1 MRRDRLLRLT
11 RLTERMS
18 GRRRALLARGL
29 LLSGRVFP
37 PGRRRAG
44 DRAILRG
51 LGYRARGG
59 SARPRAVAQLAAAGT
74 DARLPLPTRVQLAR
88 MCLDLDDAEA
98 ATRVIASLPPPGDGA
113 DGGAA
118 RHVLESELL
127 RRSAHYPEAQ
137 AAATRAVRLAPGSAP
152 AQRALARAKS
162 ALAVRTPGWRPSLG
176 GGGVTGP
183 GTRGRIL
190 HVVSNALPEQ
200 QTGYTLR
207 TQAVAL
213 CQLEAGLDPWVATRR
228 EGARAVGWT
237 VTTGPGWA
245 AGAGGAA
252 RPSARTAYVGAAG
265 TAGAGAGGSK
275 RWWSGGTGGST
286 RWSGG
291 SPNVAPSARRIGP
304 SGWNVDGIEYRA
316 IETGAEPHGF
326 PDRGLTRSAG
336 AASRLV
342 EELRPAVLHA
352 ATTYH
357 NLQICLALRE
367 RHELPVVYEVR
378 GFREEMW
385 RLRVGDKAEGSG
397 HYEAEQA
404 AETAAIREAD
414 MVVTL
419 SEGMRRNLLERG
431 EMDAERIVVIPN
443 AVDAERFVPIP
454 RDATLA
460 ARLGIGN
467 DPVIGYVS
475 GFAPYEG
482 MADLLRAT
490 AELRRRGRRVRC
502 LLVGDGPPDERR
514 PLEALR
520 ASLGLD
526 HGGAILTGRVPHTDV
541 PRYLSLID
549 VFVVPRTGD
558 RISRLV
564 TPLKP
569 YEAMAMERAVAV
581 SRVEALLEIVTDGE
595 TGVVFEPDDHLS
607 LADVVEGLLDDPLRS
622 RSLGEAA
629 RAWVVDNRSWAHNG
643 QRYRELYE
651 RLGVA

>member
-1 MRRDRLLRLT
+1 
-11 RLTERMS
+11 
-18 GRRRALLARGL
+18 
-29 LLSGRVFP
+29 
-37 PGRRRAG
+37 
-44 DRAILRG
+44 
-51 LGYRARGG
+51 
-59 SARPRAVAQLAAAGT
+59 
-74 DARLPLPTRVQLAR
+74 
-88 MCLDLDDAEA
+88 
-98 ATRVIASLPPPGDGA
+98 
-113 DGGAA
+113 
-118 RHVLESELL
+118 
-127 RRSAHYPEAQ
+127 
-137 AAATRAVRLAPGSAP
+137 
-152 AQRALARAKS
+152 
-162 ALAVRTPGWRPSLG
+162 
-176 GGGVTGP
+176 
-183 GTRGRIL
+183 
-190 HVVSNALPEQ
+190 
-200 QTGYTLR
+200 
-207 TQAVAL
+207 
-213 CQLEAGLDPWVATRR
+213 
-228 EGARAVGWT
+228 
-237 VTTGPGWA
+237 
-245 AGAGGAA
+245 
-252 RPSARTAYVGAAG
+252 
-265 TAGAGAGGSK
+265 
-275 RWWSGGTGGST
+275 
-286 RWSGG
+286 
-291 SPNVAPSARRIGP
+291 
-304 SGWNVDGIEYRA
+304 VDGVEYRA
-316 IETGAEPHGF
+316 IETGTEAHGF
-326 PDRGLTRSAG
+326 PDRGLTRIAG

-385 RLRVGDKAEGSG
+385 RLRVGERGEGSG

-419 SEGMRRNLLERG
+419 SEGMRRNLLDRG
-431 EMDAERIVVIPN
+431 QMDGDRIVVIPN
-443 AVDAERFVPIP
+443 AVDADRFTPIP

-460 ARLGIGN
+460 TRLGIGN

-482 MADLLRAT
+482 IADLLRAT

-502 LLVGDGPPDERR
+502 LLVGDGPPEERE

-526 HGGAILTGRVPHTDV
+526 HGTAILTGRVPHTDV

-581 SRVEALLEIVTDGE
+581 SRVEALLEIVSDGE
-595 TGVVFEPDDHLS
+595 TGVTFEPDDHIS
-607 LADVVEGLLDDPLRS
+607 LADVVESLLDDPLR
-622 RSLGEAA
+622 RRTLGEAA
-629 RAWVVDNRSWAHNG
+629 RTWVIENRSWRQNG

-651 RLGVA
+651 RLGVS